1 MNTDTYTICGID
13 LCVFSPQTQNSQI
26 LLIYYFSI
34 YEVRFNAQIVDSKL
48 SNRKIKY
55 NFV

>member
-1 MNTDTYTICGID
+1 MKY
-13 LCVFSPQTQNSQI
+13 SQI

-55 NFV
+55 SFVWCKINNLPLVRLIILQLED